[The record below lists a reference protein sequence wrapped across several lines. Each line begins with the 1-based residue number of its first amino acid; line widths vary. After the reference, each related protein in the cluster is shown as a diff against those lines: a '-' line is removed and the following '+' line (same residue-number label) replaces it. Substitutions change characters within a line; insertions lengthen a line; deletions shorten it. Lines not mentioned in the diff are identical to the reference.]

1 MNNRI
6 ILVLLIAAIVLSVLS
21 VVLTL
26 SSDTSKAVSSTT
38 IIREKWAEPATV
50 GLVIQGTVANTNG

>member
-26 SSDTSKAVSSTT
+26 SFDTSKVSSTT
-38 IIREKWAEPATV
+38 IIREKGAEPATV